1 MEWLSNLGTA
11 DVLLIIVIMYLHCI
25 RTDLSG
31 VKGEIQKFRIQ
42 WLKHTNYSGGD

>member
-31 VKGEIQKFRIQ
+31 IKDEIHKFRIQ
-42 WLKHTNYSGGD
+42 

>member
-11 DVLLIIVIMYLHCI
+11 DVLLIIIIMYLHYI

-31 VKGEIQKFRIQ
+31 VKGEIQRFRIQ
-42 WLKHTNYSGGD
+42 WLNHTNNSGGD

>member
-25 RTDLSG
+25 RTDLSDI
-31 VKGEIQKFRIQ
+31 KYEIK
-42 WLKHTNYSGGD
+42 K